1 MKKLMINLALFLA
14 LPLVAMAQDGKTNF
28 ANRFDEFVKELA
40 THDTLSVSEKD
51 RVDSTYQAYLKEYSI
66 IKDSL
71 TDEDVRKCSKAKVR
85 YQKEKARLFA
95 NKATEQVADT
105 ADDIGQKVSKLFR
118 RTKKKV
124 QGAVDALKND

>member
-1 MKKLMINLALFLA
+1 MKKLMISLALCLT
-14 LPLVAMAQDGKTNF
+14 LPLGAMAQDAKATF
-28 ANRFDEFVKELA
+28 ANRFDGFVKELA
-40 THDTLSVSEKD
+40 THDTLSVNEKN
-51 RVDSTYQAYLKEYSI
+51 RVDSTYQAYLEEYSVI
-66 IKDSL
+66 QDSL

-95 NKATEQVADT
+95 NKTSEKVANT
-105 ADDIGQKVSKLFR
+105 ADDIGQKVSKIFR